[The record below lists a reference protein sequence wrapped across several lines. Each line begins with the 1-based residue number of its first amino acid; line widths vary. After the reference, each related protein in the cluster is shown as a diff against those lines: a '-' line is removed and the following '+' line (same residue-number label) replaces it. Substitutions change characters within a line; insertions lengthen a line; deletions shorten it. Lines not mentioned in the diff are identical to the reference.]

1 VCVCVCVI
9 ELCGDSQANVRVKA
23 LTGIIRIGTAVF
35 AEQQLSVGA
44 PALEPVTR
52 STDLPLDAFTWA
64 YWRNSLAFIVDVAK
78 VVDHPV
84 GMDLIKHGIE
94 AGEMVHEGFLN
105 TRVDNLGTRID
116 EASARHGLPKDMCI
130 FSPSA
135 RGKEVCIGTHG
146 GGNVQRVQALG
157 LALAIVV
164 AVDDREM
171 LYWACSS

>member
-1 VCVCVCVI
+1 VCVCVCVCVCVI

-94 AGEMVHEGFLN
+94 AGEMAHEGFLN
-105 TRVDNLGTRID
+105 TRVNKSGDTD
-116 EASARHGLPKDMCI
+116 
-130 FSPSA
+130 
-135 RGKEVCIGTHG
+135 
-146 GGNVQRVQALG
+146 
-157 LALAIVV
+157 
-164 AVDDREM
+164 
-171 LYWACSS
+171 